1 MKEMNAE
8 HQDGYC
14 YGDPSALECMYD
26 TSRDEKE
33 EKEEENIRRCNNNYK
48 INNSY
53 SSTHLNDQIKATLYS
68 PLSLSEA
75 RTHVNIQSEHCERR
89 KYASC
94 LHSKGSLSHHY

>member
-14 YGDPSALECMYD
+14 YGDPSALEYVYD

-33 EKEEENIRRCNNNYK
+33 EREEEEIIRRCNNNYN

-53 SSTHLNDQIKATLYS
+53 SSTQLNFQIKATSLYS
-68 PLSLSEA
+68 PLSLLGA
-75 RTHVNIQSEHCERR
+75 RTRQYTIR
-89 KYASC
+89 AM
-94 LHSKGSLSHHY
+94 